1 MEQCFMIEN
10 SGIVDPQPFLGPAAF
25 PYNSQYIVDFNLSI
39 LYISRNQKI
48 FHLIAL
54 LAHPIESSI

>member
-1 MEQCFMIEN
+1 MIEN
-10 SGIVDPQPFLGPAAF
+10 SGIVDPQPLLGPAAF